1 MQQRRQPGHV
11 FISYVETVRPQL
23 VQCGLHV
30 AGVPQY
36 DHVEHQAERT
46 ELVFLPLAVVLPQLA
61 SLAVEDGAG
70 DAVPPLATVE
80 LSQRAPA
87 LGFVIDVGQRVQRL
101 VDAAELGDG
110 LGQPGRALAD
120 LERAHDAGGR
130 NPAELERAGQAQ
142 HVVPMRLDLL

>member
-1 MQQRRQPGHV
+1 V
-11 FISYVETVRPQL
+11 S
-23 VQCGLHV
+23 
-30 AGVPQY
+30 
-36 DHVEHQAERT
+36 
-46 ELVFLPLAVVLPQLA
+46 
-61 SLAVEDGAG
+61 
-70 DAVPPLATVE
+70 PLATVE

-101 VDAAELGDG
+101 VDADELCDG
-110 LGQPGRALAD
+110 LGQPSRALAD